1 MLPISPGYYGHSK
14 RYKKT
19 MVTKRAKFWGVSKV
33 NYGQMRLILIF
44 FMNFRLQTIRSEG
57 KGAGWKESYLSYLS
71 TVFWTSASS
80 SYKWTLRAREEAA
93 SATRTVWKKI
103 VKRNQDWQEL
113 YNSIINRS
121 CVKLMFQFLHHDH

>member
-1 MLPISPGYYGHSK
+1 
-14 RYKKT
+14 

-71 TVFWTSASS
+71 TVF
-80 SYKWTLRAREEAA
+80 
-93 SATRTVWKKI
+93 
-103 VKRNQDWQEL
+103 
-113 YNSIINRS
+113 
-121 CVKLMFQFLHHDH
+121 